1 MEKVKDSVTIIETVK
16 FLNELVE
23 LDPVA
28 INAIFSMHIG
38 CTKAMADHPTV
49 QVGVLAQDYFTVGLI
64 GILNG
69 LFGADEYQW
78 GHISAD
84 IDDGKITGFTLLST
98 EDVAKRIAG
107 DKEGEDS

>member
-1 MEKVKDSVTIIETVK
+1 MEKVKDSVTIIETVD
-16 FLNELVE
+16 FLNELVK

-28 INAIFSMHIG
+28 MNALFSMRIG

-49 QVGVLAQDYFTVGLI
+49 QVGVLGKGYFTVGLI

-69 LFGADEYQW
+69 LFGADEHQW

-84 IDDGKITGFTLLST
+84 IDDGAVTGFRLLST
-98 EDVAKRIAG
+98 EDVAKYVAKG
-107 DKEGEDS
+107 KEEND